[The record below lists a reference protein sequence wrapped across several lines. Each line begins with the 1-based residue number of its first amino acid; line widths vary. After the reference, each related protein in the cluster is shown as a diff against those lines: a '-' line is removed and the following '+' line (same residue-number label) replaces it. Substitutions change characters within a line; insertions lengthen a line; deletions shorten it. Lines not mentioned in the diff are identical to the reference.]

1 MIDLKSNKNF
11 FRFGQKFFWR
21 FIFLFLIFYI
31 FPYDLAFGFTDKFE
45 EWRLWHKP
53 IFWIGEHFLSW
64 EFDYETPLVGWDSK
78 FEVCRYIFIFLLST
92 LLSILWLFLD
102 SFYLKIHYEEKLT
115 SLTQTFLRYRI
126 AIVMLH
132 YGLAKV
138 FMHQFGTIDIST
150 LESTMGD
157 YQPMGLMW
165 GYLSFSEEIQVFSGW
180 TETIGAILL
189 FFRRTTFLG
198 TFLLVIAL
206 ANVVLW
212 DIGFSV
218 SVTMYAIQLL
228 LLTLVLMS
236 SQFKSIYNFLIKGK
250 SAIAVEY
257 KALVTKS
264 KYIRVVLAAKFILFI
279 GLAFLFAKDAIKLD
293 KDYFSNNY
301 EWFTGLH
308 NIDLFIINGDTIS
321 TSEPQ
326 KKWKKIIFNDVIYFN
341 DSFKI
346 EFDDKESEEERF
358 KYKVDSLTK
367 VITYR
372 DYEDEKAPWSEMYY
386 HQLEENKYLFRG
398 IFKSD
403 TISAKTTIKRLEDY
417 NLISK
422 KGSWLIDL
430 D

>member
-1 MIDLKSNKNF
+1 MIDIKSNKDF
-11 FRFGQKFFWR
+11 SHLGQKFFWR
-21 FIFLFLIFYI
+21 FIFLFLVIYI
-31 FPYDLAFGFTDKFE
+31 IPYDLAFGFTDKFE

-53 IFWIGEHFLSW
+53 IFWIGE
-64 EFDYETPLVGWDSK
+64 ETPLVGWDSK
-78 FEVCRYIFIFLLST
+78 FEVCRYIFIFLLGT
-92 LLSILWLFLD
+92 LLTILWLFLD
-102 SFYLKIHYEEKLT
+102 SFYLKMKYEEKLA

-150 LESTMGD
+150 LESTIGE

-165 GYLSFSEEIQVFSGW
+165 SYLSFSEEIQLFSGW
-180 TETIGAILL
+180 IETIGAILL
-189 FFRRTTFLG
+189 FFRRATFLG

-218 SVTMYAIQLL
+218 SVTLYAIQLL

-250 SAIAVEY
+250 SSIAVEY
-257 KALVTKS
+257 KALVTKA
-264 KYIRVVLAAKFILFI
+264 KYIRVVLAAKLILFI
-279 GLAFLFAKDAIKLD
+279 GLIFLFAKDAIKVH

-308 NIDLFIINGDTIS
+308 NIDLFIINGDSIS
-321 TSEPQ
+321 TPVPE

-346 EFDDKESEEERF
+346 EFDDSEEERF
-358 KYKVDSLTK
+358 KYKIDSITK
-367 VITYR
+367 MITYR
-372 DYEDEKAPWSEMYY
+372 DYEDEKAPWSEMTY
-386 HQLEENKYLFRG
+386 HELGENKYLFKG
-398 IFKSD
+398 VFKSD
-403 TISAKTTIKRLEDY
+403 TISAKTTIKRFEDY
-417 NLISK
+417 NLISN
-422 KGSWLIDL
+422 KGSWLIDW